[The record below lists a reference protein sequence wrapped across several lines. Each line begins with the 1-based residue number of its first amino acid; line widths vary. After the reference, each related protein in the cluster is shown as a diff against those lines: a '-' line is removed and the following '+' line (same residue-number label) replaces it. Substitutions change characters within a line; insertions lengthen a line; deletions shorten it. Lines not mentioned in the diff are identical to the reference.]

1 MIVTGE
7 ITLPGPRET
16 VFKVLQDAPFF
27 ASCVEGV
34 RDLVETGADRYD
46 AVMETKVGFMKFTF
60 KVSVEVTAL
69 SPPGRIEARIE
80 GTPLGIVGRLSAVS
94 VTELFEAGEE
104 TLVKYAIDASLTGRL
119 GSMGQPVLK
128 AKAREME
135 QKFAA
140 KMRAAFAGRE
150 APVPGK
156 GAQ

>member
-94 VTELFEAGEE
+94 VTELFEAGDE

-140 KMRAAFAGRE
+140 KMRAAFAGPA
-150 APVPGK
+150 APVPGE